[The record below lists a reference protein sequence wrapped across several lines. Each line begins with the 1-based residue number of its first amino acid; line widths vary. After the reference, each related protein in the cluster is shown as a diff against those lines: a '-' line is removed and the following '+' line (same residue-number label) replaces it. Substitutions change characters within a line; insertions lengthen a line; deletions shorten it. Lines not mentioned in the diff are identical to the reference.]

1 MVLAINED
9 DNVRLKTYEGNMYGS
24 ITGVKGTGD
33 LALDRIIISALDN
46 GDQTVRLE
54 KPAAMRAEKT
64 IPKIL
69 AGDYPLKF
77 KHKARELFSDKLRDE
92 NGHKIIR
99 TNAKITYPEGTKEY
113 HDSTK
118 TENGHKIIRSNAKI
132 SCPEGN
138 KEYHA
143 STKTAE
149 LSTKQSTTAMK
160 NLSDEFEDAHSP
172 VNESATAAAEQKE
185 RERAATAAAQQKE
198 RERAATIAAQQKE
211 RERAATAAA
220 EQKERERAATVAAQQ
235 KERERAATAAAE
247 QKERER
253 AATAAAQQKERERIA
268 EQKREHERAADQQQ
282 RGNREQQQQQAEQ
295 QIRGY
300 ARQHS
305 SNKPPFL
312 TSATAATAATAAT
325 RPLAVVL
332 NTVAGDARTAV
343 WT

>member
-99 TNAKITYPEGTKEY
+99 
-113 HDSTK
+113 
-118 TENGHKIIRSNAKI
+118 SNAKI
-132 SCPEGN
+132 SCPEGT

-198 RERAATIAAQQKE
+198 RER
-211 RERAATAAA
+211 
-220 EQKERERAATVAAQQ
+220 
-235 KERERAATAAAE
+235 
-247 QKERER
+247 
-253 AATAAAQQKERERIA
+253 IA
-268 EQKREHERAADQQQ
+268 EQKRERERAADQQQ
-282 RGNREQQQQQAEQ
+282 RRNREQQQQQAEQ